1 MVANLERVVGTLY
14 EADNIHFPVE
24 HFLTLHTLNAA
35 LHSALANP
43 VGSATSATGD
53 NTAPFTQLQL
63 PGEIEVGQIQ
73 REPDRL
79 NQKELKPK
87 QDEEARGPQDK
98 GGEADGGST
107 KFRAEKRDHQAMARI
122 ADPSVRTASTT
133 EESACGSTAIN
144 HNTETGALG
153 SSNSEGTTIPKDPPP
168 KKPKRDTYA
177 RNGK

>member
-35 LHSALANP
+35 LHSTLANP
-43 VGSATSATGD
+43 VGRATSATGD

-63 PGEIEVGQIQ
+63 PGELEVGQIQ
-73 REPDRL
+73 RE

-98 GGEADGGST
+98 GGEADGGSM
-107 KFRAEKRDHQAMARI
+107 KFRAEKRDHQAMARS

-133 EESACGSTAIN
+133 EKSACGSTAIN
-144 HNTETGALG
+144 HNTENGAIG
-153 SSNSEGTTIPKDPPP
+153 SSNSEGTTIPKDP
-168 KKPKRDTYA
+168 KKPKQDTDA